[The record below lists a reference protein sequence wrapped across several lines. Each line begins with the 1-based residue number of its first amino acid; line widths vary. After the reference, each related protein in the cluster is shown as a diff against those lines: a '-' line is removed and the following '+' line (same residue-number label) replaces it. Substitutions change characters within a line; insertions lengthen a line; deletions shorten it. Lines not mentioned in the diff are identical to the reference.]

1 MVEALQGVEEEAKR
15 AEFMEIIV
23 QNRRN
28 LKAKDPS
35 AGIVLSMDDVNLF
48 SEDTLA
54 LEERVARDLARS
66 LGIAIPDVEAIQA
79 QYKRFSK
86 QDGIARDDFP
96 KMLRALLGNIQE
108 LKEDQ
113 HV

>member
-23 QNRRN
+23 QNRKN

-35 AGIVLSMDDVNLF
+35 VGIVLSMDDVNLF

-79 QYKRFSK
+79 QYKRFSSNGW
-86 QDGIARDDFP
+86 GICREDFP
-96 KMLRALLGNIQE
+96 KMMRALLGE
-108 LKEDQ
+108 LKELK
-113 HV
+113 